1 MATIQQY
8 FSIGS
13 CTSARWLTADEFV
26 YLSTQSGVNQIWKK
40 TLATGKEEQLTFFEE
55 RVWSIQVSGENIFFS
70 PRAERQRI

>member
-40 TLATGKEEQLTFFEE
+40 SLATSKEEQLTFF
-55 RVWSIQVSGENIFFS
+55 
-70 PRAERQRI
+70 